1 MLVLRHVALLITALM
16 GTSAFAP
23 VHRSFHQP
31 SVRRSGRV
39 VVPKMGEM
47 DIAFGELDGEKCRIG
62 VITTRWN
69 KDIIDS
75 LKSGITE
82 ALTECKVEDANIF
95 ETEVPGAFEL
105 PLAARFLAMSGTVDA
120 VICVGCLIKGD
131 TQHFEY
137 ISDSVSTG
145 IMSVGLQTSTP
156 IVFGV
161 LTVNDEQ
168 QARDRAFGPNNHG
181 ISWGKTAVEMAL
193 LRQSALGQG
202 KKGTLGFGDKVELD
216 ADGKTKTSSFGF

>member
-1 MLVLRHVALLITALM
+1 MPYFSNLL
-16 GTSAFAP
+16 S
-23 VHRSFHQP
+23 RQ
-31 SVRRSGRV
+31 
-39 VVPKMGEM
+39 
-47 DIAFGELDGEKCRIG
+47 LDGEKCRIG
-62 VITTRWN
+62 ISTTRWN

-75 LKSGITE
+75 LKSGIKD
-82 ALTECKVEDANIF
+82 ALTECKVEEGNIF

-120 VICVGCLIKGD
+120 VVCVGCLIKGD
-131 TQHFEY
+131 TMHFEY
-137 ISDSVSTG
+137 IADTVSSG
-145 IMSVGLQTSTP
+145 IMNVGLTTSTP
-156 IVFGV
+156 VVFGV

-202 KKGTLGFGDKVELD
+202 KKSTLGFGEKVSLD
-216 ADGKTKTSSFGF
+216 AEGGGKAGSFGF

>member
-1 MLVLRHVALLITALM
+1 LSV
-16 GTSAFAP
+16 
-23 VHRSFHQP
+23 P
-31 SVRRSGRV
+31 SVFPAV
-39 VVPKMGEM
+39 LQ
-47 DIAFGELDGEKCRIG
+47 LDGEKCRIG

-75 LKSGITE
+75 LKSGIKDS
-82 ALTECKVEDANIF
+82 LTECKVEDANIF

-120 VICVGCLIKGD
+120 IICVGCLIKGD

-137 ISDSVSTG
+137 IADSVSSG
-145 IMSVGLQTSTP
+145 LMNVGLTTSTP
-156 IVFGV
+156 VVFGV

-202 KKGTLGFGDKVELD
+202 KKSVLGFGDKVELD
-216 ADGKTKTSSFGF
+216 ADGNKKSGTFGF

>member
-1 MLVLRHVALLITALM
+1 MSR
-16 GTSAFAP
+16 
-23 VHRSFHQP
+23 Q
-31 SVRRSGRV
+31 
-39 VVPKMGEM
+39 
-47 DIAFGELDGEKCRIG
+47 LDGEKCRIG
-62 VITTRWN
+62 IISTRWN

-75 LKSGITE
+75 LKSGIKD
-82 ALTECKVEDANIF
+82 ALTECKVEEGNIF

-120 VICVGCLIKGD
+120 VVCVGCLIKGD
-131 TQHFEY
+131 TMHFEY
-137 ISDSVSTG
+137 IADSVSSG
-145 IMSVGLQTSTP
+145 IMNVGLTTSTP
-156 IVFGV
+156 VVFGV

-202 KKGTLGFGDKVELD
+202 KKSTLGFGDKVPLE
-216 ADGKTKTSSFGF
+216 AEGGGKASSFGF